1 MNKAKLYSALAMK
14 EMHVN
19 DFLKELNNHGLKL
32 SESAYYSRI
41 RGEQEF
47 DIKEIKTIVK
57 VLNLTREEMNDIF
70 LENWCPK
77 RHLRRHKQMQ
87 ALQTFNFEELP
98 VRTLTVDNEP
108 YFVGKDVAEILGYS
122 NTRDAL
128 SKHVDEDDKEILT
141 SRNTTLE
148 NLPNRGLTA
157 VNESGLYSLIFSSK
171 LESAKR
177 FKRWVTSDVL
187 PAIRKHG
194 IYATDSVIENT
205 LNNPDYIINILTEYK
220 KEKEQNLLLQQEMGE
235 LKPKADYVD
244 EILKSTGTLATTQI
258 AADYGISAQ
267 KLNKLL
273 HEARLQRKV
282 NKQWVLYSEHM
293 GKSYTE
299 SDTIPIVRSDGRE
312 DTVLQTR
319 WTQKGRLKI
328 HEIMTEFGYEANVTA

>member
-1 MNKAKLYSALAMK
+1 
-14 EMHVN
+14 
-19 DFLKELNNHGLKL
+19 
-32 SESAYYSRI
+32 
-41 RGEQEF
+41 
-47 DIKEIKTIVK
+47 
-57 VLNLTREEMNDIF
+57 
-70 LENWCPK
+70 
-77 RHLRRHKQMQ
+77 MQ

-98 VRTLTVDNEP
+98 VRTLEVDGEP
-108 YFVGKDVAEILGYS
+108 YFIGKDVADILGYA
-122 NTRDAL
+122 NGRDAL
-128 SKHVDEDDKEILT
+128 SKHVDEDDKKVLT

-194 IYATDSVIENT
+194 IYATDNVIEQT
-205 LNNPDYIINILTEYK
+205 LKDPDYIITVLTEYK
-220 KEKEQNLLLQQEMGE
+220 KEKEQNLLLQQEIGE

-328 HEIMTEFGYEANVTA
+328 HEIMTEFGYEANLGGA

>member
-1 MNKAKLYSALAMK
+1 
-14 EMHVN
+14 
-19 DFLKELNNHGLKL
+19 
-32 SESAYYSRI
+32 
-41 RGEQEF
+41 
-47 DIKEIKTIVK
+47 
-57 VLNLTREEMNDIF
+57 
-70 LENWCPK
+70 
-77 RHLRRHKQMQ
+77 MQ

-98 VRTLTVDNEP
+98 VRTLTVNEEP
-108 YFVGKDVAEILGYS
+108 YFVGKDVADILGYKNGS
-122 NTRDAL
+122 RDINA
-128 SKHVDEDDKEILT
+128 HVDAEDKLT
-141 SRNTTLE
+141 YQISTAGQRRNQTII
-148 NLPNRGLTA
+148 
-157 VNESGLYSLIFSSK
+157 NESGLYSLIFSSK

-194 IYATDSVIENT
+194 IYATDNVIEQT
-205 LNNPDYIINILTEYK
+205 LKDPDYIITVLTEYK
-220 KEKEQNLLLQQEMGE
+220 KEKEQNLLLQQEIGE

-328 HEIMTEFGYEANVTA
+328 HEIMTEFGYEANLGGA

>member
-1 MNKAKLYSALAMK
+1 
-14 EMHVN
+14 
-19 DFLKELNNHGLKL
+19 
-32 SESAYYSRI
+32 
-41 RGEQEF
+41 
-47 DIKEIKTIVK
+47 
-57 VLNLTREEMNDIF
+57 
-70 LENWCPK
+70 
-77 RHLRRHKQMQ
+77 MQ

-108 YFVGKDVAEILGYS
+108 YFVGKDVAKILGYS

>member
-1 MNKAKLYSALAMK
+1 
-14 EMHVN
+14 
-19 DFLKELNNHGLKL
+19 
-32 SESAYYSRI
+32 
-41 RGEQEF
+41 
-47 DIKEIKTIVK
+47 
-57 VLNLTREEMNDIF
+57 
-70 LENWCPK
+70 
-77 RHLRRHKQMQ
+77 MQ
-87 ALQTFNFEELP
+87 VLQTFNFEELP

-177 FKRWVTSDVL
+177 FKRWVTSEVL

-194 IYATDSVIENT
+194 IYATDNVIEQT
-205 LNNPDYIINILTEYK
+205 LKDPDYIITVLTEYK
-220 KEKEQNLLLQQEMGE
+220 KEKEQNLLLQQEIGE

-293 GKSYTE
+293 GKSYTD

-312 DTVLQTR
+312 DTVIQTR

>member
-1 MNKAKLYSALAMK
+1 MNEIKAFSNDMFSILIKQNNENNLFDLETVAKSLGITQFKNGKEYVKWERVNKYLSKYLSPQVGNFSQPLGKGDFIPEAMVYKLAFKAGNSTAEKFQDWLAM
-14 EMHVN
+14 E
-19 DFLKELNNHGLKL
+19 
-32 SESAYYSRI
+32 
-41 RGEQEF
+41 
-47 DIKEIKTIVK
+47 
-57 VLNLTREEMNDIF
+57 
-70 LENWCPK
+70 
-77 RHLRRHKQMQ
+77 
-87 ALQTFNFEELP
+87 
-98 VRTLTVDNEP
+98 
-108 YFVGKDVAEILGYS
+108 
-122 NTRDAL
+122 
-128 SKHVDEDDKEILT
+128 
-141 SRNTTLE
+141 
-148 NLPNRGLTA
+148 
-157 VNESGLYSLIFSSK
+157 
-171 LESAKR
+171 
-177 FKRWVTSDVL
+177 VL

-194 IYATDSVIENT
+194 IYATDNVIEQT
-205 LNNPDYIINILTEYK
+205 LKDPDYIITVLTEYK
-220 KEKEQNLLLQQEMGE
+220 KEKEQNLLLQQEIGE

>member
-1 MNKAKLYSALAMK
+1 
-14 EMHVN
+14 
-19 DFLKELNNHGLKL
+19 
-32 SESAYYSRI
+32 
-41 RGEQEF
+41 
-47 DIKEIKTIVK
+47 
-57 VLNLTREEMNDIF
+57 
-70 LENWCPK
+70 
-77 RHLRRHKQMQ
+77 MQ

-319 WTQKGRLKI
+319 WTQKVRLKI

>member
-1 MNKAKLYSALAMK
+1 
-14 EMHVN
+14 
-19 DFLKELNNHGLKL
+19 
-32 SESAYYSRI
+32 
-41 RGEQEF
+41 
-47 DIKEIKTIVK
+47 
-57 VLNLTREEMNDIF
+57 
-70 LENWCPK
+70 
-77 RHLRRHKQMQ
+77 MQ
-87 ALQTFNFEELP
+87 ALQRFQNSQFGDLEI
-98 VRTLTVDNEP
+98 LTIE
-108 YFVGKDVAEILGYS
+108 GKQWFPATEVAMTLGYS
-122 NTRDAL
+122 NPRDAINR
-128 SKHVDEDDKEILT
+128 HVKRRGVVNHDVIDSLGRKQNKKFIDEGNLYRLI
-141 SRNTTLE
+141 SR
-148 NLPNRGLTA
+148 
-157 VNESGLYSLIFSSK
+157 SK
-171 LESAKR
+171 LPQAEQ
-177 FKRWVTSDVL
+177 FEEWVFDEVL

-194 IYATDSVIENT
+194 IYATDNVIEQT
-205 LNNPDYIINILTEYK
+205 LKDPDYIITVLTEYK
-220 KEKEQNLLLQQEMGE
+220 KEKEQNLLLQQEIGE

>member
-1 MNKAKLYSALAMK
+1 
-14 EMHVN
+14 
-19 DFLKELNNHGLKL
+19 
-32 SESAYYSRI
+32 
-41 RGEQEF
+41 
-47 DIKEIKTIVK
+47 
-57 VLNLTREEMNDIF
+57 
-70 LENWCPK
+70 
-77 RHLRRHKQMQ
+77 MQ

-194 IYATDSVIENT
+194 IYATDNVIEQT
-205 LNNPDYIINILTEYK
+205 LKDPDYIITVLTEYK
-220 KEKEQNLLLQQEMGE
+220 KEKEQNLLLQQEIGE

-299 SDTIPIVRSDGRE
+299 SDTIPIVRSDVRE

>member
-1 MNKAKLYSALAMK
+1 M
-14 EMHVN
+14 
-19 DFLKELNNHGLKL
+19 
-32 SESAYYSRI
+32 
-41 RGEQEF
+41 
-47 DIKEIKTIVK
+47 
-57 VLNLTREEMNDIF
+57 
-70 LENWCPK
+70 
-77 RHLRRHKQMQ
+77 
-87 ALQTFNFEELP
+87 EELQ
-98 VRTLTVDNEP
+98 VFQNSQFGNLEILTIE
-108 YFVGKDVAEILGYS
+108 GKEWFPAIKVAEILGYTNPRKAIRDHAKERGVTIRS
-122 NTRDAL
+122 VIDSLGRNQDKKFIDEGNLYRLITR
-128 SKHVDEDDKEILT
+128 
-141 SRNTTLE
+141 
-148 NLPNRGLTA
+148 
-157 VNESGLYSLIFSSK
+157 SK
-171 LESAKR
+171 LPQAEQ
-177 FKRWVTSDVL
+177 FEEWVFDEVL

-194 IYATDSVIENT
+194 IYATDNVIEQT
-205 LNNPDYIINILTEYK
+205 IQNPDYIITVLTEYK
-220 KEKEQNLLLQQEMGE
+220 KEKEQNLLLQQEIGE

-299 SDTIPIVRSDGRE
+299 SDTIAIVRSDGRE

>member
-1 MNKAKLYSALAMK
+1 MK
-14 EMHVN
+14 
-19 DFLKELNNHGLKL
+19 G
-32 SESAYYSRI
+32 
-41 RGEQEF
+41 
-47 DIKEIKTIVK
+47 
-57 VLNLTREEMNDIF
+57 
-70 LENWCPK
+70 
-77 RHLRRHKQMQ
+77 
-87 ALQTFNFEELP
+87 LQTFNFEDLP
-98 VRTLTVDNEP
+98 VRTLTVDEEP
-108 YFVGKDVAEILGYS
+108 YFIGKDVAEVLGYS

-128 SKHVDEDDKEILT
+128 NKHVDEDDKKILT

-177 FKRWVTSDVL
+177 FKRWVTSEVL

-194 IYATDSVIENT
+194 IYATDSVIEQT
-205 LNNPDYIINILTEYK
+205 LQNPDYIITVLTEYK
-220 KEKEQNLLLQQEMGE
+220 KEKEQNLLLQQEIGE

-328 HEIMTEFGYEANVTA
+328 HEIMTDFGYEANLGGV

>member
-1 MNKAKLYSALAMK
+1 MQELQRFQNSQFGDLEILTIEGKQWFPATEVAM
-14 EMHVN
+14 
-19 DFLKELNNHGLKL
+19 
-32 SESAYYSRI
+32 
-41 RGEQEF
+41 
-47 DIKEIKTIVK
+47 T
-57 VLNLTREEMNDIF
+57 
-70 LENWCPK
+70 
-77 RHLRRHKQMQ
+77 
-87 ALQTFNFEELP
+87 
-98 VRTLTVDNEP
+98 
-108 YFVGKDVAEILGYS
+108 LGYS
-122 NTRDAL
+122 NPRDAI
-128 SKHVDEDDKEILT
+128 SRHVKRRGVVNHDVIDSLGRKQNKKFIDEGNLYRLI
-141 SRNTTLE
+141 SR
-148 NLPNRGLTA
+148 
-157 VNESGLYSLIFSSK
+157 SK
-171 LESAKR
+171 LPQAEQ
-177 FKRWVTSDVL
+177 FEEWVFDEVL

-194 IYATDSVIENT
+194 IYATDNVIEQT
-205 LNNPDYIINILTEYK
+205 LKDPDYIITVLTEYK
-220 KEKEQNLLLQQEMGE
+220 KEKERNLLLQQEIGE

-299 SDTIPIVRSDGRE
+299 SDTIAIVRSDGRE

>member
-1 MNKAKLYSALAMK
+1 
-14 EMHVN
+14 
-19 DFLKELNNHGLKL
+19 
-32 SESAYYSRI
+32 
-41 RGEQEF
+41 
-47 DIKEIKTIVK
+47 
-57 VLNLTREEMNDIF
+57 
-70 LENWCPK
+70 
-77 RHLRRHKQMQ
+77 MQ

-98 VRTLTVDNEP
+98 VRTLEVDGEP
-108 YFVGKDVAEILGYS
+108 YFIGKDVADILGYA
-122 NTRDAL
+122 NGRDAL
-128 SKHVDEDDKEILT
+128 SKHVDEDDKKVLT

-187 PAIRKHG
+187 PAIRKYG
-194 IYATDSVIENT
+194 IYATDNVIEQT
-205 LNNPDYIINILTEYK
+205 LKDPDYIITVLTEYK
-220 KEKEQNLLLQQEMGE
+220 KEKEQNLLLQQEIGE

-293 GKSYTE
+293 GKSYTD
-299 SDTIPIVRSDGRE
+299 SDTITIVRSDGRE
-312 DTVLQTR
+312 GTVLQTR

-328 HEIMTEFGYEANVTA
+328 HEIMTEFGYEANLGGA

>member
-1 MNKAKLYSALAMK
+1 
-14 EMHVN
+14 
-19 DFLKELNNHGLKL
+19 
-32 SESAYYSRI
+32 
-41 RGEQEF
+41 
-47 DIKEIKTIVK
+47 
-57 VLNLTREEMNDIF
+57 
-70 LENWCPK
+70 
-77 RHLRRHKQMQ
+77 MQ

-98 VRTLTVDNEP
+98 VRTLEVDGEP
-108 YFVGKDVAEILGYS
+108 YFIGKDVADILGYA
-122 NTRDAL
+122 NGRDAL
-128 SKHVDEDDKEILT
+128 SKHVDEDDKKVLT

-187 PAIRKHG
+187 PAIRKYG
-194 IYATDSVIENT
+194 IYATDNVIEQT
-205 LNNPDYIINILTEYK
+205 LKDPDYIITVLTEYK
-220 KEKEQNLLLQQEMGE
+220 KEKEQNLLLQQEIGE

-293 GKSYTE
+293 GKSYTD
-299 SDTIPIVRSDGRE
+299 SDTITIVRSDGRE

-328 HEIMTEFGYEANVTA
+328 HEIMTEFGYEANLGERK